1 MVHARCF
8 DAKTYDRKVFAPYEG
23 LIAIDYTPE
32 QLTKETAYLA
42 EGYEVVIVFVNDTL
56 DRQVIDILYQ
66 GGTRLIALR
75 SAGYNNV
82 DLKACEGRIAVVRVP
97 AYSPHAIAEHALA
110 LTLAL
115 NRHLREA
122 FDRPRQGNFSL
133 EGLEGFD
140 LWGKTAGVVG
150 TGRIG
155 RAFIQI
161 CQGLGMRI
169 LAYDPFPGKMEG
181 VAFTDLDTLLR
192 TSDVVSLHCPM
203 TAENHHLMGKKQL
216 EEMKQGAL
224 LVNTSRGGLV
234 DSKALLASL
243 KDGHLGGAALD
254 VYENEAGIFFNDN
267 RKQGIKDET
276 LKALIALP
284 NVLVTSHQAFLTE
297 DALEAIARTTVEN
310 ILDWERQLPSKNLL
324 TA

>member
-8 DAKTYDRKVFAPYEG
+8 DAKSYDRKAFAPYER
-23 LIAIDYTPE
+23 LVAIDYTPE

-42 EGYEVVIVFVNDTL
+42 NGYEVVIVFVNDTL
-56 DRQVIDILYQ
+56 DRQVIDTLYR
-66 GGTRLIALR
+66 GGTRMIALR

-82 DLKACEGRIAVVRVP
+82 DLKACEGRIAVARVP

-110 LTLAL
+110 LTMAL

-122 FDRPRQGNFSL
+122 FDRTRQGNFSL

-161 CQGLGMRI
+161 CQGLGMKV
-169 LAYDPFPGKMEG
+169 LAFDPFPGKMEG
-181 VAFTDLDTLLR
+181 VTVTDLDTVLR
-192 TSDVVSLHCPM
+192 TSDVVSLHCPL
-203 TAENHHLMGKKQL
+203 TTENYHLIGKEQL
-216 EEMKQGAL
+216 EEMRQGAL

-234 DSKALLASL
+234 DSEALLASL
-243 KDGHLGGAALD
+243 RDGHLGGAALD

-267 RKQGIKDET
+267 SAQGINDET

-284 NVLVTSHQAFLTE
+284 NVLVTGHQAFLTE
-297 DALEAIARTTVEN
+297 DALEAIAHTTVEN
-310 ILDWERQLPSKNLL
+310 ILGWERQLPSQNLL

>member
-1 MVHARCF
+1 MVHALCF
-8 DAKTYDRKVFAPYEG
+8 DTKSYDRKAFAPYER

-32 QLTKETAYLA
+32 QLTMKTAYLA
-42 EGYEVVIVFVNDTL
+42 KGYKVVIVFVNDTL
-56 DRQVIDILYQ
+56 DRQVIDALYQ

-122 FDRPRQGNFSL
+122 FDRTRKGNFSL
-133 EGLEGFD
+133 DGLEGFD
-140 LWGKTAGVVG
+140 LWGKTAGVIG

-181 VAFTDLDTLLR
+181 VTFTDLDTVLR
-192 TSDVVSLHCPM
+192 NSDVVSLHCPM
-203 TAENHHLMGKKQL
+203 TAENYHLIGKKQL
-216 EEMKQGAL
+216 DEMKQGAL

-234 DSKALLASL
+234 DSEALLSSL
-243 KDGHLGGAALD
+243 RDRHLGGVALD

-267 RKQGIKDET
+267 SKQGIKDET
-276 LKALIALP
+276 LKDLLALP

-310 ILDWERQLPSKNLL
+310 ILEWEKQQPSKNLL

>member
-8 DAKTYDRKVFAPYEG
+8 DAKTYDRKAFAPYEG

-122 FDRPRQGNFSL
+122 FDRTRQGNFSL

-169 LAYDPFPGKMEG
+169 RAYDPFPGKMEG